1 MTLQLQTNSPAE
13 ERIKAY
19 LEQNVSET
27 LAEKI
32 NHGVEINKDGKTL
45 VNKKTL
51 SGFMKYA
58 TDEAKKQADKG
69 ASSACIEDHVVYG
82 WAIHYF
88 EENSIEG
95 KLYNTDGT
103 EYKAPKPVQKSAQR
117 IPTPTVAIPKAPQ
130 KSQLSLF
137 EMMTQETE
145 PVEEDEEPTEEEFH
159 EAMEESKP
167 TISPLYQKYLH
178 IQAQYPDVI
187 VAYRLGDFYEIFGDN
202 AVLLAEELDMTLT
215 GRDCGLE
222 TRIPMIG
229 FPYHATD
236 MYIRKII
243 EHGHGIAI
251 VENPDDIQ
259 LKYPNEDE
267 VVDDDLTKSEMR
279 AFDGNKHW
287 IDDNTYA
294 DEDGVVYTA
303 EDDDLDKEM
312 ELAKA
317 FDKTALAALD
327 TLLGDLIILG

>member
-1 MTLQLQTNSPAE
+1 MTLQLETNSPAE

-19 LEQNVSET
+19 LEQNVGDT

-32 NHGVEINKDGKTL
+32 NHGVEIEKDGKML
-45 VNKKTL
+45 INKKTL

-58 TDEAKKQADKG
+58 TEEAKKQADKG

-82 WAIHYF
+82 WAMHYF

-117 IPTPTVAIPKAPQ
+117 IPTPTVAIPKPPQ

-145 PVEEDEEPTEEEFH
+145 PVEEEKEPTEEEFH
-159 EAMEESKP
+159 EAMEETKP

-178 IQAQYPDVI
+178 IQEQYPDVI
-187 VAYRLGDFYEIFGDN
+187 VAYRLGDFYEIFGEN

-222 TRIPMIG
+222 SRVPMIG
-229 FPYHATD
+229 FPYHAADT
-236 MYIRKII
+236 YIRKII
-243 EHGHGIAI
+243 ERRHGIAI

-259 LKYPNEDE
+259 LKYPDEDE
-267 VVDDDLTKSEMR
+267 VVDDDLTESEMR

-317 FDKTALAALD
+317 FDKDALAALD
-327 TLLGDLIILG
+327 TLLGDLIILE

>member
-19 LEQNVSET
+19 LEQNVSDT

-32 NHGVEINKDGKTL
+32 NHGVEIEKDGKTL

-58 TDEAKKQADKG
+58 TEEAKKQADKG

-82 WAIHYF
+82 WAMHYF
-88 EENSIEG
+88 QEDDILG
-95 KLYNTDGT
+95 TLYNPDGT
-103 EYKAPKPVQKSAQR
+103 EYKAPKSAQKSAQR
-117 IPTPTVAIPKAPQ
+117 IPTPTVATQKTPQ

-137 EMMTQETE
+137 EMMTETQKAEE
-145 PVEEDEEPTEEEFH
+145 PAPIEEENDEEPTEEEFH
-159 EAMEESKP
+159 EAMEETKP

-178 IQAQYPDVI
+178 IQEQYPDVI
-187 VAYRLGDFYEIFGDN
+187 VAYRLGDFYEIFGEN
-202 AVLLAEELDMTLT
+202 AVMLARELDLTLT

-222 TRIPMIG
+222 TRVPMIG
-229 FPYHATD
+229 FPYHAAD

-243 EHGHGIAI
+243 EHRHGIAI

-259 LKYPNEDE
+259 LKYPEENND
-267 VVDDDLTKSEMR
+267 
-279 AFDGNKHW
+279 NKRW
-287 IDDNTYA
+287 INDHTYA

-303 EDDDLDKEM
+303 VDDDLSKEM

-317 FDKTALAALD
+317 FDKNALAALD
-327 TLLGDLIILG
+327 ALLRDLIILG

>member
-19 LEQNVSET
+19 LEQNVSDT

-32 NHGVEINKDGKTL
+32 NHGVEIEKDGKTL

-58 TDEAKKQADKG
+58 TEEAKKQADKD

-82 WAIHYF
+82 WAMHYF
-88 EENSIEG
+88 EEDSIEG

-117 IPTPTVAIPKAPQ
+117 IHTPSVTSPKAPQ

-137 EMMTQETE
+137 EMMSKETE

-178 IQAQYPDVI
+178 IQKQYPDVI

-202 AVLLAEELDMTLT
+202 AVMLAEELDMTLT
-215 GRDCGLE
+215 DRDCGLE
-222 TRIPMIG
+222 SRVPMIG
-229 FPYHATD
+229 FPYHAADT
-236 MYIRKII
+236 YIRKII
-243 EHGHGIAI
+243 ERRHGIAI
-251 VENPDDIQ
+251 VDNPDDIQ
-259 LKYPNEDE
+259 LKYPDEDE
-267 VVDDDLTKSEMR
+267 VVDDDLTESEMR

-287 IDDNTYA
+287 IDNHTYA

-303 EDDDLDKEM
+303 EDDDLNKEM

-317 FDKTALAALD
+317 FDKDALAALD
-327 TLLGDLIILG
+327 ALLGDLIILG

>member
-202 AVLLAEELDMTLT
+202 AVLLAEELDMTLPGSYT
-215 GRDCGLE
+215 VWKRV
-222 TRIPMIG
+222 
-229 FPYHATD
+229 FP
-236 MYIRKII
+236 
-243 EHGHGIAI
+243 
-251 VENPDDIQ
+251 
-259 LKYPNEDE
+259 
-267 VVDDDLTKSEMR
+267 
-279 AFDGNKHW
+279 
-287 IDDNTYA
+287 
-294 DEDGVVYTA
+294 
-303 EDDDLDKEM
+303 
-312 ELAKA
+312 
-317 FDKTALAALD
+317 
-327 TLLGDLIILG
+327 

>member
-1 MTLQLQTNSPAE
+1 MPILQLETNSLAE

-32 NHGVEINKDGKTL
+32 NHGVEIEKDGKTL

-58 TDEAKKQADKG
+58 TEEAKKQTDKG
-69 ASSACIEDHVVYG
+69 VFSACIEDHVVYG
-82 WAIHYF
+82 WAMHYF
-88 EENSIEG
+88 QEDDILG
-95 KLYNTDGT
+95 TLYNPDGT

-117 IPTPTVAIPKAPQ
+117 IPTPSVSIPKAPQ

-137 EMMTQETE
+137 EMMAEETA
-145 PVEEDEEPTEEEFH
+145 PVEEEEEPTEEEIH
-159 EAMEESKP
+159 EAMEETKP

-178 IQAQYPDVI
+178 IQEQYPNLI
-187 VAYRLGDFYEIFGDN
+187 VAYRLGDFYEIFGEN
-202 AVLLAEELDMTLT
+202 AVLLAEELDLTLT

-229 FPYHATD
+229 VPYHAAD

-243 EHGHGIAI
+243 EHRHGIAI
-251 VENPDDIQ
+251 VENPDDIR
-259 LKYPNEDE
+259 LKYPDE
-267 VVDDDLTKSEMR
+267 NND
-279 AFDGNKHW
+279 NKRW
-287 IDDNTYA
+287 IDDHTYA

-303 EDDDLDKEM
+303 EYDDLDREM

-317 FDKTALAALD
+317 FDKDALAALD
-327 TLLGDLIILG
+327 ALLGDLIILG

>member
-82 WAIHYF
+82 WAMHYF

-95 KLYNTDGT
+95 KLYNPDGT
-103 EYKAPKPVQKSAQR
+103 EYKAPKPVQTSTQR
-117 IPTPTVAIPKAPQ
+117 IHTPSVATPKAPQ

-137 EMMTQETE
+137 EMMTETQKA
-145 PVEEDEEPTEEEFH
+145 EEPTPIKEENDEETTEEEIH
-159 EAMEESKP
+159 EAMEETKP

-178 IQAQYPDVI
+178 IQEQYPDVI
-187 VAYRLGDFYEIFGDN
+187 VAYRLGDFYEIFGKN
-202 AVLLAEELDMTLT
+202 AVLLAGELDMTLT

-222 TRIPMIG
+222 TRVPMIG
-229 FPYHATD
+229 FPYHAAD
-236 MYIRKII
+236 IYIRKII
-243 EHGHGIAI
+243 ERRHGIAI
-251 VENPDDIQ
+251 VKNPDDIQ
-259 LKYPNEDE
+259 LKYPTETND
-267 VVDDDLTKSEMR
+267 
-279 AFDGNKHW
+279 NKRW

-327 TLLGDLIILG
+327 ALLGDLIILG